1 MEQLITYWNLRCF
14 HMFQNLI
21 SESMQKFPLSEEYV
35 TIMFAAIW
43 KQILYIGSMNM
54 KDFLFNIMRFRYKE
68 STCNLQRID
77 ASPEMRGMVRCGED
91 SILILIP

>member
-1 MEQLITYWNLRCF
+1 MLQT
-14 HMFQNLI
+14 LI

-35 TIMFAAIW
+35 AITFAAIW

-68 STCNLQRID
+68 SACNLQRID
-77 ASPEMRGMVRCGED
+77 ASPEMGGMVRCGED